1 MHTILHPKVLII
13 EVFIVIYNAL
23 EDYFFNRNWP
33 KPTVT
38 LALIYNNGI
47 TALKLDFLF

>member
-1 MHTILHPKVLII
+1 MHTILHPQVLII
-13 EVFIVIYNAL
+13 EEFIVIYSTL
-23 EDYFFNRNWP
+23 EDYFFKRTWP
-33 KPTVT
+33 KPMVT

>member
-13 EVFIVIYNAL
+13 EVFIVIYKYIRRL
-23 EDYFFNRNWP
+23 FFKRTWP

>member
-1 MHTILHPKVLII
+1 MHTILHPQVLII
-13 EVFIVIYNAL
+13 EEFVVIYNAL
-23 EDYFFNRNWP
+23 EDYFLRPWP
-33 KPTVT
+33 KPMVT